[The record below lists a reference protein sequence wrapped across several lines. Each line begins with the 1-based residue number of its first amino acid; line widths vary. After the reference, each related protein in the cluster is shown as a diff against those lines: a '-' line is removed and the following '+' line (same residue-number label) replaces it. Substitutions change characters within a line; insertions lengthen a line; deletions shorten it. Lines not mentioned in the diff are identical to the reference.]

1 MCKNKMFH
9 EKHPVPGRVSLYW
22 TKIMMLGKKYLKLE
36 NTYCHVLKNL
46 DTRRFIVENLLH
58 FFLKLSFIQS
68 LYQGYKSKLPA
79 GT

>member
-1 MCKNKMFH
+1 
-9 EKHPVPGRVSLYW
+9 
-22 TKIMMLGKKYLKLE
+22 MMLDKKYLKLE

-46 DTRRFIVENLLH
+46 DTRRFIAENLLH
-58 FFLKLSFIQS
+58 FFLKLSFIQP